1 MPWIIVIILC
11 MATSCTIEEA
21 AENSYSNYTK
31 FSVEKRLSANVVT
44 LDTVIFR
51 YPFRISVKDS
61 VVVILDLHNVDN
73 YFHAFSYPDFKHIVS
88 FGKRGDGP
96 EELLSAETIRFESL
110 DSIWTVDA
118 NKMQIKRFSI
128 SPSQQLAEQKE
139 IIPIN
144 RKAIRT
150 LDIVPYT
157 ERSFIVPDYT
167 GNNRYCHIN
176 KEGEIEKVEGTI
188 PTERRY
194 RKINMPAVA
203 QAWRSF
209 IDYNPQND
217 VLALATQLGEVL
229 EIYNFKDTT
238 HYVMYGPEGAPKFKI
253 AEGYGVPV
261 GIMGFSDIHITDS
274 LIYTVFQGRS
284 FKDIAQQRDGEHIS
298 GGQNIYVFNLKGEP
312 VRKYI
317 LDHHISAFCVDEKR
331 GVITAVDVN
340 NNDPIIEFNM

>member
-1 MPWIIVIILC
+1 MV
-11 MATSCTIEEA
+11 TSCTREVEVS
-21 AENSYSNYTK
+21 ENSYSVYTN
-31 FSVEKRLSANVVT
+31 FSEVKRLSANVVI

-73 YFHAFSYPDFKHIVS
+73 YFHAFSYPDFKHIAS
-88 FGKRGDGP
+88 FGKRGEGP
-96 EELLSAETIRFESL
+96 EEMLSAETIRFESL

-118 NKMQIKRFSI
+118 NKMQIKRYSI
-128 SPSQQLAEQKE
+128 TPSQHLAELKE

-144 RKAIRT
+144 RKAVRT
-150 LDIVPYT
+150 LDIVPYQS
-157 ERSFIVPDYT
+157 SFIVPDYT
-167 GNNRYCHIN
+167 GNNRFCRIN
-176 KEGEIEKVEGTI
+176 KQGEIEKVEGTI
-188 PTERRY
+188 PTEKRY

-209 IDYNPQND
+209 IDYNPKND

-229 EIYNFKDTT
+229 EVYNFKDTT
-238 HYVMYGPEGAPKFKI
+238 HYVSYGPEGAPKFKI
-253 AEGYGVPV
+253 ADGYGVPV
-261 GIMGFSDIHITDS
+261 GIMGFGDIHISDS
-274 LIYTVFQGRS
+274 LIYTVFHGRH
-284 FKDIAQQRDGEHIS
+284 FREIARQKDEEHIS

-317 LDHHISAFCVDEKR
+317 LDHYISAFSIDEKR

-340 NNDPIIEFNM
+340 NDDPIVEFNM